1 VNKTTINGLLR
12 GANPQPRQG
21 TYSPEE
27 RRTLHAAAE
36 LEDATK
42 CRSLLALDLLL
53 LDEGT
58 P

>member
-1 VNKTTINGLLR
+1 LR